1 MNTVTLAT
9 SSVSSKPQLSCICR
23 SEPFVS
29 KYALKRHKN
38 KCPAVRQQTTGI
50 LERAKK
56 YWDQKVAEIRTNLS
70 ANSTELPG
78 PSQAHTSGVS
88 GEATVHVAVPLEE
101 TPPTIDEPE
110 PTVQPS
116 RRRLYASAPNFT
128 TAPDEFGL
136 KKRFLYSEPP
146 THDPDAHTTLMDRYD
161 ANTYAQVPVAERDET
176 DGPPRSSQP
185 FGPYPNE
192 SSFNIG
198 EWYWSQNTEKSEK
211 DFKDLVSRLTSTT
224 FLAGDLNDV
233 KWKKVSTQLGSN
245 KEEVPDGEG
254 DWIEDNGWRTSSIE
268 IQVPFNSHTREPGVE
283 TFKVGTLHHRS
294 IVDALKE
301 KLANKDSDRLFHY
314 EPFELLWQP
323 HPELPETR
331 VFSDVYNSDAFLKAH
346 REVQDPTNN
355 PDCPLE
361 RVVVGL
367 MFWSDQT
374 HCTAFGTSKVW
385 PLYMGFGNE
394 SKYRRSQ
401 PTSNLC
407 EHVAYFESLPEEIN
421 DLISRR
427 TRGPV
432 PPGLITFLN
441 REVFHQQ
448 WSLILDDELVDAIE
462 NGIVIT
468 CCDGIRRRFYFR
480 IFTYS
485 ADYPEKILIASIRR
499 GHCPCPRCL
508 TPLKNFHDMGT
519 VEDKSFRQNN
529 PRRFDEK
536 AYVGIVEARKAI
548 YEKGVSAYGDKMH
561 RDIMGE
567 FNGLAPTKN
576 AFISK
581 LHRSGFD
588 IGSALVVDLL
598 HEFEIGVWKQLFNH
612 LIRLLDSLGQGSM
625 HVHELDRR
633 FRSVPIFGNT
643 IRRFSKNTSNMTR
656 RAARDFEDVLQ
667 CSIPVFETLF
677 PMQFS
682 DCISKLLFLCC
693 QWHAL
698 AKLRMHTEFTVSML
712 EETTTA
718 LGNQF
723 RVFMNEVCSKVR
735 TYELPHETEARL
747 KRLKKRAAKEVED
760 KDDADTLDDLP
771 TSTPYAGTPTGPSSP
786 TLPPHDADSHLPTI
800 IVTPPQDLS
809 MDIDP
814 TPPIPIQNTN
824 VAPSP
829 PIEQPQR
836 TGGKRKAADHGGPVT
851 AKKPRTSFEPRVTRS
866 MTRAQSQNTGA
877 VANTTTTSTDTP
889 IISNVNTSSTPASS
903 SNKATNDR
911 NEGGSTSSKNAS
923 TTRGHGK
930 TALKKAGNNRAAG
943 SDKRTGKGKGKE
955 VERMEEVVEAGKGV
969 GKGRK
974 GSKAIGIDAGNV
986 LSDPGNEARFQTE
999 TSNGPIAQARKG
1011 KKNLKTFNLNTVKFH
1026 SLADYPGMIRLF
1038 GPCDAYSTE
1047 LGELLHRSPK
1057 AWYRR
1062 TNKRRVMKQLTRM
1075 ERRRARMKQL
1085 RSRLAKDR
1093 KLVAD
1098 LTGHMAAAR
1107 LPHLSYYIGA
1117 SENVFHP
1124 LPNFAQNGAYR
1135 HDPVC
1140 NNFIFKLKTFLR
1152 DRISETLPA
1161 YLSAL
1166 FPNDSLPPGA
1176 LRPLEWF
1183 QVPVSDNRIYS
1194 HKLLRV
1200 KYTTYDARIDEDL
1213 IHLGT
1218 DNHNIMV
1225 HNPDYQHGSG
1235 GHPYRYGKV
1244 IGIYHA
1250 NFDLRSL
1257 VDPSIAHLVS
1267 DKPPL
1272 TTEFLWVRWYRHLPP
1287 QTSFHMDRLE
1297 FEELTEPD
1305 STTFICPSNVIRACH
1320 IIPRFTI
1327 GPKYPAGH
1335 GGTSKFAGDE
1345 DDWNSYYV
1353 NRFADRDMFMR
1364 YWWGHAVGHRYARL
1378 DPTTIALENERI
1390 KSIAPKEVVAM
1401 DKAMVRDEDDDDD
1414 VASVASSTAD
1424 DAYMAI
1430 DELDELASYGLRD

>member
-1 MNTVTLAT
+1 MASTRDKQNARLGNEVRGAQHA
-9 SSVSSKPQLSCICR
+9 SQK

-38 KCPAVRQQTTGI
+38 KCTAVRKQTAGI

-56 YWDQKVAEIRTNLS
+56 YWDQKVAEMRTNLS
-70 ANSTELPG
+70 ANSTEFTDPT
-78 PSQAHTSGVS
+78 QAHTSSVS
-88 GEATVHVAVPLEE
+88 GEATAPI
-101 TPPTIDEPE
+101 IDEPE
-110 PTVQPS
+110 PPLQPS
-116 RRRLYASAPNFT
+116 RRRLYANGPNFT

-146 THDPDAHTTLMDRYD
+146 THDPDAHATLMDRYD
-161 ANTYAQVPVAERDET
+161 ANNFAQVLTTEGDET
-176 DGPPRSSQP
+176 DDAPRSSQP

-198 EWYWSQNTEKSEK
+198 DWYWSQNTEKSEK

-224 FLAGDLNDV
+224 FLAGDLNNV
-233 KWKKVSTQLGSN
+233 KWKKVNTQLGSN

-254 DWIEDNGWRTSSIE
+254 DWIDDDGWRTSSIE
-268 IQVPFNSHTREPGVE
+268 IQVPFNSHAREPGIE

-294 IVDALKE
+294 IVEALKE

-346 REVQDPTNN
+346 REIQDPTKN
-355 PDCPLE
+355 PDCSLE

-407 EHVAYFESLPEEIN
+407 EHVAYFES
-421 DLISRR
+421 
-427 TRGPV
+427 
-432 PPGLITFLN
+432 
-441 REVFHQQ
+441 

-462 NGIVIT
+462 NGVVIT
-468 CCDGIRRRFYFR
+468 CCDGIRRRFYIR

-508 TPLKNFHDMGT
+508 TPLKNFHEMGT
-519 VEDKSFRQNN
+519 VEDKTFRRSN
-529 PRRFDEK
+529 PRRFDER
-536 AYVGIVEARKAI
+536 AYAGIVEARKAI

-567 FNGLAPTKN
+567 FHGLAPTKN

-625 HVHELDRR
+625 YVHELDR
-633 FRSVPIFGNT
+633 
-643 IRRFSKNTSNMTR
+643 R
-656 RAARDFEDVLQ
+656 RAARDFEDVL
-667 CSIPVFETLF
+667 
-677 PMQFS
+677 
-682 DCISKLLFLCC
+682 

-698 AKLRMHTEFTVSML
+698 AKLRMHTEVTVSML

-747 KRLKKRAAKEVED
+747 KRLKKRVAKEVED
-760 KDDADTLDDLP
+760 KDDVDALDLP
-771 TSTPYAGTPTGPSSP
+771 TSTPYAGTPTGPPSP
-786 TLPPHDADSHLPTI
+786 TLSPHDADSHLPAI
-800 IVTPPQDLS
+800 IVTPPQDPS

-814 TPPIPIQNTN
+814 TPPIPLQNTN

-829 PIEQPQR
+829 PEEQPQR
-836 TGGKRKAADHGGPVT
+836 TGGKRRAADHGGPVT
-851 AKKPRTSFEPRVTRS
+851 AKKARTSFEPRVTRS
-866 MTRAQSQNTGA
+866 MTRAQSQNIGA
-877 VANTTTTSTDTP
+877 VTNTTTTSTDTP
-889 IISNVNTSSTPASS
+889 ITSNVNTSAPASS
-903 SNKATNDR
+903 SNKVTDDR
-911 NEGGSTSSKNAS
+911 NEGGSTSTSKNAS
-923 TTRGHGK
+923 TTRGQGK

-943 SDKRTGKGKGKE
+943 SEKRTGKGKGKE
-955 VERMEEVVEAGKGV
+955 VERVEGVVEAGKGV

-986 LSDPGNEARFQTE
+986 LTDPGNEEGFQTE
-999 TSNGPIAQARKG
+999 
-1011 KKNLKTFNLNTVKFH
+1011 
-1026 SLADYPGMIRLF
+1026 
-1038 GPCDAYSTE
+1038 
-1047 LGELLHRSPK
+1047 GELLHRSPK

-1062 TNKRRVMKQLTRM
+1062 TNKRR
-1075 ERRRARMKQL
+1075 
-1085 RSRLAKDR
+1085 
-1093 KLVAD
+1093 
-1098 LTGHMAAAR
+1098 
-1107 LPHLSYYIGA
+1107 
-1117 SENVFHP
+1117 
-1124 LPNFAQNGAYR
+1124 NGAYR